1 VVTVEI
7 AEGYYPA
14 IAIAEAE
21 RSRGDERIAGEA
33 VERKRPECGGG
44 RGKRG

>member
-1 VVTVEI
+1 VVAVEI

-21 RSRGDERIAGEA
+21 GPCGDECVAGEA
-33 VERKRPECGGG
+33 GWRKRPECGGG
-44 RGKRG
+44 RGK